1 MRLLFS
7 YLFVIL
13 SLYSCKGQSENDSL
27 SASVPLANNPTMK
40 IFRFDKE
47 FYQYLSAPSVEKQ
60 KDLSFRYKDFLPA
73 FGRITI
79 NNSDSNKDEFFDRL
93 QRYFSNQML
102 SQIYK
107 DALAVFD
114 DVSAYEQ
121 ELSVAIVLIKQKLPK
136 REIPAFYMHISGFKE
151 NVVVLDGIISLSADK
166 YLGMDY
172 SGYKPFFENYQ
183 LLQMQ
188 PKMVNR
194 DFLRAWLLSEQM
206 LLSEKKRT
214 LLSEMITEGKIL
226 YTLSELLPNWNN
238 EDLIGYTAEQL
249 KWSEDNEKAIWK
261 FIVQQK
267 HLYSSDFMTIQKYM
281 NEAPYTTSLSMDSPG
296 RIGAWVG
303 WRIIQNYMS
312 KNNVSLV
319 DMVLTNSQ
327 QILKESGYNP

>member
-13 SLYSCKGQSENDSL
+13 SLYSCKGQSKDDSI
-27 SASVPLANNPTMK
+27 SVPMPVVNNTTMK
-40 IFRFDKE
+40 IYRFDKD

-60 KDLSFRYKDFLPA
+60 KDLSLRYKDFLPA

-79 NNSDSNKDEFFDRL
+79 NNSDSNKDEFFNRL
-93 QRYFSNQML
+93 QGYFSNQML

-107 DALAVFD
+107 DALEVFD
-114 DVSAYEQ
+114 DVSVYEQ
-121 ELSVAIVLIKQKLPK
+121 ELSVAGNLIKQKLPK
-136 REIPAFYMHISGFKE
+136 RGLPGFYMHVSGFKE
-151 NVVVLDGIISLSADK
+151 NVVVLDGIISLSVDK
-166 YLGMDY
+166 YLGKDY

-183 LLQMQ
+183 LIQMQ
-188 PKMVNR
+188 SKMVSR

-214 LLSEMITEGKIL
+214 LLSEMITEGKVL
-226 YTLSELLPNWNN
+226 YALSELLPNWNN
-238 EDLIGYTAEQL
+238 EDLIGYTTEQL
-249 KWSEDNEKAIWK
+249 KWSEDNEQAIWK

-267 HLYSSDFMTIQKYM
+267 HLYDSDFMTIQKYM

-303 WRIIQNYMS
+303 WQIVQNYMS
-312 KNNVSLV
+312 KNKASLM
-319 DMVLTNSQ
+319 DMISTNSQ
-327 QILKESGYNP
+327 QILKDSGYNP